1 MSYQE
6 KTAKE
11 LDLINGDLMS
21 RARHGC
27 LYGLTQKGYFNLDSE
42 RSHPSCAYEPLKV
55 TNLCVHNSNK
65 IEVELESIHHDYT
78 IGLIE
83 SDEVMPYLF
92 SFDDIVKPIQ
102 IKEVNNGEP
111 FIPIEELLKTT
122 YPDHWAKHKD
132 DIYGLIVRDSNPFV
146 STACFKNHATLE
158 VTVRRYEVNNCPKIV
173 SDFFIKHHINYQLTK
188 ELFIPVTDILE
199 FNPYMI

>member
-6 KTAKE
+6 KSAKE

-27 LYGLTQKGYFNLDSE
+27 LYGLTQKGLFNLDSE
-42 RSHPSCAYEPLKV
+42 HGHPNGAYELLKV
-55 TNLCVHNSNK
+55 MNLCIHNSNK
-65 IEVELESIHHDYT
+65 IEVELDSINSNWS

-92 SFDDIVKPIQ
+92 SFEDIAKPIQ

-111 FIPIEELLKTT
+111 FIPIEELLKIK
-122 YPDHWAKHKD
+122 YPDHWEKHKD
-132 DIYGLIVRDSNPFV
+132 DRYGLIARYSHP
-146 STACFKNHATLE
+146 SICTACFKNHATME
-158 VTVRRYEVNNCPKIV
+158 VYVQNFEVNNFPKIV

-188 ELFIPVTDILE
+188 DLFIPVTDEL
-199 FNPYMI
+199 NPYMM

>member
-1 MSYQE
+1 MSYQV
-6 KTAKE
+6 KTAKD
-11 LDLINGDLMS
+11 LDLINGDLMQ

-27 LYGLTQKGYFNLDSE
+27 LYGLTQKGFFNLDSE
-42 RSHPSCAYEPLKV
+42 HGHPSGAYEPLKV

-65 IEVELESIHHDYT
+65 IEVELDSINSNWG

-122 YPDHWAKHKD
+122 YPDHWAEHKD
-132 DIYGLIVRDSNPFV
+132 DRYGLIASYSHPFV

-158 VTVRRYEVNNCPKIV
+158 VSVRKYEVNNFPKIV

-188 ELFIPVTDILE
+188 DLFIPVTDEL
-199 FNPYMI
+199 NPYMM